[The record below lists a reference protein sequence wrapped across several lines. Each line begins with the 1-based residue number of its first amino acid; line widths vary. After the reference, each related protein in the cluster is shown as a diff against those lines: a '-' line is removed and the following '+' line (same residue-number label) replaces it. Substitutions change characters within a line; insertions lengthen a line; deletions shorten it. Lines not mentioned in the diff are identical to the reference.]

1 MEVVLAVVD
10 ERFKVVEDTLLVAD
24 VDAVT
29 VVDVDLVV
37 LLVEEG
43 NVVEVV
49 AVAVAVGNELD
60 EASEEVVK
68 AENEE
73 DKNVDVDPKGVVLTE

>member
-1 MEVVLAVVD
+1 VEVVD
-10 ERFKVVEDTLLVAD
+10 ERFTVVEDTLLVDD

-29 VVDVDLVV
+29 IADVDLVV

-43 NVVEVV
+43 NVVEAF
-49 AVAVAVGNELD
+49 AVAVEIELD
-60 EASEEVVK
+60 EPSEEVVK

-73 DKNVDVDPKGVVLTE
+73 DENVEVDPKGVVLTE